1 MTNLNEAYAELV
13 EAENEKKSFSAAAEG
28 ASQKFYSVICEASK
42 TDENGEENVGFDIPR
57 SVILEDIAQSLN
69 LKVEV
74 EIQTTDGRAILK
86 DGKPV
91 KRREGLVD
99 ASNTF
104 KKIRAAVRKLE
115 AINPEIITDD
125 WKETRKAYTEQL
137 ASEKTPAQLVKTAC
151 KALIKKFDIAI
162 LISTGN
168 RKRRGLIPSAL
179 SPVRNLDQLRFP
191 LEIVLPNTVIGES
204 AQTQTS
210 RVKNV

>member
-151 KALIKKFDIAI
+151 KALIKKFDIATLRLIAETI
-162 LISTGN
+162 LAYCDKAEIDLQS
-168 RKRRGLIPSAL
+168 
-179 SPVRNLDQLRFP
+179 DQAK
-191 LEIVLPNTVIGES
+191 E
-204 AQTQTS
+204 A
-210 RVKNV
+210 